1 MLVVWEVSCHTC
13 VAMNCH
19 YTNPGTE
26 EWYTALWSA
35 LLAAHTNEFVKQS
48 VAMNRHCTNPDR
60 VLEPPAA
67 AYYAVT
73 ASSDQQQVVSA
84 KGIAALCLAV
94 VVIGAF
100 PFWWYHCW
108 SACCS
113 WVGNSMAFI

>member
-1 MLVVWEVSCHTC
+1 M
-13 VAMNCH
+13 
-19 YTNPGTE
+19 
-26 EWYTALWSA
+26 
-35 LLAAHTNEFVKQS
+35 KQS
-48 VAMNRHCTNPDR
+48 VAMNRHRTNPDS

-100 PFWWYHCW
+100 AFGGIIAGALAAVG
-108 SACCS
+108 SAIVWLVS
-113 WVGNSMAFI
+113 KGRGLL